1 MRTFSCGFALNTNN
15 MKKSIL
21 TLAMAAICGSGMAQ
35 QLPNVGFENW
45 KTTCGTTYNPGA
57 LTNKKTVRPGIEPTD
72 WNGSN
77 VNQLGLA
84 TNKNMCTRQEENG
97 NKFARLKNDYAGA
110 GEKLRSPAP
119 GFLSLAQPWVFAT
132 SSMTDEEK
140 MKLGNGGTY
149 GSTAFGNKPDYIK
162 LRYRHTAVNNEKA
175 RIIAYIWNGTFK
187 SRFPKSVNFTCTA
200 YKYWENCDD
209 LDRVVMN
216 VDANQYKASTSG
228 DGKLI
233 ASVDHEITT
242 DASDWTEIKIPFT
255 YKKENITEL
264 PEKLNVIICAG
275 DYWNRPGL
283 QVGSTL
289 DVDDVE
295 FVYNSELKNAT
306 YDGETIIFDNGKAII
321 NKSFNI
327 NRLEASSN
335 GIGAQIVKIYN
346 AATGVLTLRVLGNNI
361 SEDEMN
367 SHEYTIQFNKPV
379 SSTTYNG
386 NLTVD
391 ATGMPSS
398 NQTSAITVY
407 EMPDHSKTMEL
418 KNFKLKSLGMNV
430 GNIVLTGLS
439 PKQSNKDLDLLRT
452 EQTIQITDGDDESVG
467 EWMGPSLGDVPVV
480 FEGKMTDNRF
490 FCNIDIDM
498 SETIQQ
504 TIKVVFGKD
513 FTVVNDQQAV
523 TADEVGT
530 KDVILNRSFA
540 QGWNT
545 ICLPFNVK
553 PTEIAEG
560 AKAQEFSGV
569 NANALNFTEVTEMQA
584 NTPYLFFAPQVI
596 ASGKVLENKNVVEG
610 VAQSVTKEGYTFCGT
625 YTKTDMEGKYGVA
638 NVEGV
643 QKIMR
648 GAAGS
653 SLAGTR
659 AYFTTT
665 NTKANGM
672 RINLGGNGITGINQI
687 NAENVQNAA
696 AVYNLQGVK
705 VSNHGTTNLP
715 AGIYIMQGKKVIV
728 K

>member
-1 MRTFSCGFALNTNN
+1 
-15 MKKSIL
+15 
-21 TLAMAAICGSGMAQ
+21 MAAICGSGMAQ

-45 KTTCGTTYNPGA
+45 EKCGKTYNPGGTKFGA
-57 LTNKKTVRPGIEPTD
+57 IDTKNTTRPGKEPTD

-77 VNQLGLA
+77 VNQLGVA
-84 TNKNMCTRQEENG
+84 KNEKMCTRQEENG
-97 NKFARLKNDYAGA
+97 NIFARLKNDYVRVSND
-110 GEKLRSPAP
+110 LQSPAP
-119 GFLSLAQPWVFAT
+119 GFLTLAQPWVFAT
-132 SSMTDEEK
+132 TDMKKPEK
-140 MKLGNGGTY
+140 MEWGNGGTY
-149 GSTAFGNKPDYIK
+149 GSTAFENKPDYIK

-187 SRFPKSVNFTCTA
+187 SRIPKAVNSSWTA
-200 YKYWENCDD
+200 YSQWENYDD

-216 VDANQYKASTSG
+216 VDADQYKTSTSG

-242 DASDWTEIKIPFT
+242 DASDWTDIKIPFI
-255 YKKENITEL
+255 YKEENLTEL

-275 DYWNRPGL
+275 DYWNRSGL

-295 FVYNSELKNAT
+295 FVYNSELENAT
-306 YDGETIIFDNGKAII
+306 YNGETITFDNGKATV

-327 NRLEASSN
+327 NLLEASSN
-335 GIGAQIVKIYN
+335 GIGARIVKIYD

-361 SEDEMN
+361 SEDETN
-367 SHEYTIQFNKPV
+367 FHEYTIQFNKPV

-391 ATGMPSS
+391 VTDMPSS

-418 KNFKLKSLGMNV
+418 KNFKLESLGMDV

-439 PKQSNKDLDLLRT
+439 PKQSNKDLDLLST

-467 EWMGPSLGDVPVV
+467 EWTGPNLGDVPVV
-480 FEGKMTDNRF
+480 FEGKMTDNSF

-545 ICLPFNVK
+545 VCLPFNVK

-569 NANALNFTEVTEMQA
+569 NGNALNFEEVAEMQA
-584 NTPYLFFAPQVI
+584 NTPYLFFAPQAI
-596 ASGKVLENKNVVEG
+596 ASGKMLESKDVVEG
-610 VAQSVTKEGYTFCGT
+610 VAKSVTKEGYTFCGT
-625 YTKTDMEGKYGVA
+625 YTLTDMEGKYGVA

-672 RINLGGNGITGINQI
+672 RINFGGNGITGINPI

>member
-1 MRTFSCGFALNTNN
+1 M
-15 MKKSIL
+15 
-21 TLAMAAICGSGMAQ
+21 
-35 QLPNVGFENW
+35 EW
-45 KTTCGTTYNPGA
+45 
-57 LTNKKTVRPGIEPTD
+57 
-72 WNGSN
+72 
-77 VNQLGLA
+77 
-84 TNKNMCTRQEENG
+84 
-97 NKFARLKNDYAGA
+97 
-110 GEKLRSPAP
+110 
-119 GFLSLAQPWVFAT
+119 
-132 SSMTDEEK
+132 
-140 MKLGNGGTY
+140 GNGGTY
-149 GSTAFGNKPDYIK
+149 GSTAFENKPDYIK

-187 SRFPKSVNFTCTA
+187 SRIPKAVNSSWTA
-200 YKYWENCDD
+200 YSQWENYDD

-216 VDANQYKASTSG
+216 VDADQYKTSTSG

-242 DASDWTEIKIPFT
+242 DASDWTDIKIPFI
-255 YKKENITEL
+255 YKEENLTEL

-295 FVYNSELKNAT
+295 FVYNSELENAT
-306 YDGETIIFDNGKAII
+306 YNGETITFDNGKATV

-327 NRLEASSN
+327 NLLEASSN
-335 GIGAQIVKIYN
+335 GIGARIVKIYD

-361 SEDEMN
+361 SEDETN
-367 SHEYTIQFNKPV
+367 FHEYTIQFNKPV

-391 ATGMPSS
+391 VTDMPSS

-418 KNFKLKSLGMNV
+418 KNFKLESLGMDV

-439 PKQSNKDLDLLRT
+439 PKQSNKDLDLLST
-452 EQTIQITDGDDESVG
+452 EQTIQITDGDDESVE
-467 EWMGPSLGDVPVV
+467 EWTGPNLGDVPVV

-560 AKAQEFSGV
+560 AKAQEFFGV
-569 NANALNFTEVTEMQA
+569 NANALNFAEVTEMQA
-584 NTPYLFFAPQVI
+584 NTPYLFFAPQAI

-610 VAQSVTKEGYTFCGT
+610 VAKSVTKEGYTFCGT

-638 NVEGV
+638 NVDGV

-665 NTKANGM
+665 KTKANGM
-672 RINLGGNGITGINQI
+672 RINLGNNGITGINQI